1 MPRKVFTAGEVLAA
15 ADVNE
20 FLMDQAVQTF
30 ASSAAR
36 GSAITTPVEGMV
48 TYLEDTNE
56 LQVYSGAAFV
66 NVAGLELINNTNI
79 SSSTVNLSNI
89 LTSKYNRYRVSI
101 EVFASTTSPLNT
113 LLMRFRENVTD
124 KATEYY
130 GGRDQVRFDAAR
142 NANGFNNSTSITL
155 STGIGVSGNRS
166 VASFDLYRSATD
178 GVIVGN
184 GYDGAQS
191 GGFYIGANNSN
202 MTNFTGLSFFSSGG
216 ATLTGNVKVYGYKEA
231 I

>member
-66 NVAGLELINNTNI
+66 NVAGLELINDTDFVAA
-79 SSSTVNLSNI
+79 TVNFSNI
-89 LTSKYNRYRVSI
+89 LSSKYTHYKI
-101 EVFASTTSPLNT
+101 LITCFAVTGSPALR
-113 LLMRFRENVTD
+113 MRFRENVTD
-124 KATEYY
+124 KATGYY
-130 GGRDQVRFDAAR
+130 GGSFQVRFDAAT
-142 NANGFNNSTSITL
+142 AAVGFNDAVQITAIPAM
-155 STGIGVSGNRS
+155 GAVIANRS
-166 VASFDLYRSATD
+166 ILSVDLDRTATD
-178 GVIVGN
+178 GIITGTGFN
-184 GYDGAQS
+184 GAAS
-191 GGFYIGANNSN
+191 GSFQIGANNST
-202 MTNFTGLSFFSSGG
+202 MTNFTGFTIFTSTLSNM
-216 ATLTGNVKVYGYKEA
+216 TGNVKVYGYKEA